1 LAIRTNPGSI
11 FAGNLRQTA
20 DRIVK
25 AIAPWRIDKQATR
38 QQLDKQA
45 ARQRLDKQA
54 ARQRLDKQAA
64 RQRLDKQAT
73 RQRRNDTNYRS
84 SQIRAAL
91 VSMPPGFV
99 AVFYSHIRHDLALT

>member
-1 LAIRTNPGSI
+1 
-11 FAGNLRQTA
+11 
-20 DRIVK
+20 VK

-45 ARQRLDKQA
+45 A
-54 ARQRLDKQAA
+54 
-64 RQRLDKQAT
+64 

>member
-45 ARQRLDKQA
+45 ARQQLDKQA
-54 ARQRLDKQAA
+54 A
-64 RQRLDKQAT
+64 

>member
-45 ARQRLDKQA
+45 
-54 ARQRLDKQAA
+54 
-64 RQRLDKQAT
+64 T
-73 RQRRNDTNYRS
+73 RQQRNDSNYRS

-99 AVFYSHIRHDLALT
+99 AVFYSHIRHDLALTWNKLRKFQ

>member
-45 ARQRLDKQA
+45 ARQR
-54 ARQRLDKQAA
+54 
-64 RQRLDKQAT
+64 
-73 RQRRNDTNYRS
+73 RNDTNYRS

-91 VSMPPGFV
+91 VSMLPGFV
-99 AVFYSHIRHDLALT
+99 AVFYSHIRHDLALTWNKLRKFQ

>member
-1 LAIRTNPGSI
+1 LEIRTNPGSI

-25 AIAPWRIDKQATR
+25 AIAPWRIDKQAAR
-38 QQLDKQA
+38 QQ
-45 ARQRLDKQA
+45 
-54 ARQRLDKQAA
+54 LDKQAA

>member
-38 QQLDKQA
+38 QQ
-45 ARQRLDKQA
+45 LDKQA

>member
-45 ARQRLDKQA
+45 ARQQLDKQA
-54 ARQRLDKQAA
+54 A
-64 RQRLDKQAT
+64 

-99 AVFYSHIRHDLALT
+99 AVFYSHIRHDLALTWNKLRKFQ

>member
-45 ARQRLDKQA
+45 ARQQLDKQA
-54 ARQRLDKQAA
+54 ARQRLV
-64 RQRLDKQAT
+64 KQAT
-73 RQRRNDTNYRS
+73 RQQRNDTTTDPVKYGR
-84 SQIRAAL
+84 R
-91 VSMPPGFV
+91 
-99 AVFYSHIRHDLALT
+99 

>member
-45 ARQRLDKQA
+45 
-54 ARQRLDKQAA
+54 
-64 RQRLDKQAT
+64 T
-73 RQRRNDTNYRS
+73 RQQRNDSTTDPVKYGR
-84 SQIRAAL
+84 R
-91 VSMPPGFV
+91 
-99 AVFYSHIRHDLALT
+99 

>member
-38 QQLDKQA
+38 QQ
-45 ARQRLDKQA
+45 
-54 ARQRLDKQAA
+54 LDKQAA